1 MSSDFYDLA
10 LRRIRVLTI
19 VIGGIGTLGFWGT
32 QGFRPGLGFL
42 LGTLLS
48 IVNFQGLAMLAN
60 ALGGSRKP
68 GLLAGLFIGLRY
80 VVIGI
85 ALYVIVKLLGFAP
98 VPVLSGLL
106 APFGAA
112 VLEIL
117 YELIFPV
124 HA

>member
-1 MSSDFYDLA
+1 MNSDFYDLA
-10 LRRIRVLTI
+10 LRRIRVLT
-19 VIGGIGTLGFWGT
+19 VLIGGIGTFGFWAVH
-32 QGFRPGLGFL
+32 GFRPALGFL
-42 LGTLLS
+42 LGALLS

-60 ALGGSRKP
+60 ALDGSRKP

-80 VVIGI
+80 VLIGI

>member
-1 MSSDFYDLA
+1 MNPDFYELA

-19 VIGGIGTLGFWGT
+19 VIGGIGTLGFWAVD
-32 QGFRPGLGFL
+32 GFRPGFGFL
-42 LGTLLS
+42 LGALLS

-68 GLLAGLFIGLRY
+68 GLLAGFFIGLRY
-80 VVIGI
+80 VLIGI